1 MAVSPSSAVGIVA
14 AQRRREIESG
24 RDERKREGRVNAFR
38 ESDEKRA
45 LPLDLVMRR
54 KIFLT

>member
-24 RDERKREGRVNAFR
+24 RDERKWKGSKIKNGFNFRNEGDAPLYIL
-38 ESDEKRA
+38 ESR
-45 LPLDLVMRR
+45 LL
-54 KIFLT
+54 F